1 MKKTINS
8 CLIEA
13 IRIMDEKGR
22 SGHGDSVMLWRREWD
37 CLRTQLIDAVGL
49 HDETMANRR
58 EPFFDKS
65 R

>member
-1 MKKTINS
+1 
-8 CLIEA
+8 
-13 IRIMDEKGR
+13 MDEKGR